1 MFNIFLGYNK
11 PRKGDGYGEM
21 VVDEI
26 LKLTY
31 EDGEWSQ
38 PYYDCGGGNV
48 WMMSYMVPFFGY
60 ENGSY
65 YFKGTS
71 GIDIDLRRVDID
83 QCPETSF
90 DGHGSNVFAGS
101 DKCKNKTTKCEFIPG
116 LGFRR
121 GSYNCVC
128 KRGYYFP
135 DSKSITK
142 YYNGT
147 EVEEEF
153 EKKLMVIK
161 AASPVLLRIIIL
173 GAFLLYSTVSI
184 ISVVFRVRSAKAIKI
199 TDMDLIKR
207 LGLIVLV
214 VIAFLSVRTTVAT
227 PHVTTEKSYDDLKA
241 FLCSTDWW
249 DYAFTGLEIV
259 FLIWGIGL
267 CYVVRKAPSEFN
279 ESRFISMA
287 IYNEFF
293 LSIFLIISMIFLH
306 SPANPDL
313 QYIIFFGHNQ
323 LTITLLLCLI
333 FGSKVYMVFKGQQ
346 ENNQDRSTAAGSV
359 CVGKIMSKN
368 KRSSNNCKD
377 RFSSSSSAH
386 CHSNEEGVVH
396 IEDIKD
402 ELDRLYTQLQLLKN
416 KNMKLGNRHLVEKIN
431 EMQNVVNSKKWKLF
445 SSVGKCSN
453 DSNIQLGVTNYSR
466 NFLTPEIANHKMLN
480 VTEIH
485 EEETYGN
492 FIANELDRENV
503 HNQSADAISEK
514 ATSSGVNPD
523 QNSVRSRQNSCPRS
537 ELSYSAKSISGDS
550 NQNFSEIQADQSS
563 LKQSCPKARN
573 IVINLDDPE
582 YFTQELT
589 V

>member
-249 DYAFTGLEIV
+249 DYAFTG
-259 FLIWGIGL
+259 
-267 CYVVRKAPSEFN
+267 CK
-279 ESRFISMA
+279 
-287 IYNEFF
+287 
-293 LSIFLIISMIFLH
+293 IFLH